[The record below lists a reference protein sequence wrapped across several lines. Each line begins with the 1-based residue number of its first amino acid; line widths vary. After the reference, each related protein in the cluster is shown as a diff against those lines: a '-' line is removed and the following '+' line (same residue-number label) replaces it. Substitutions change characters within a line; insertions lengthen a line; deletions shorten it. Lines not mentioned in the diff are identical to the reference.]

1 MPRSTSLYGL
11 CLILAFILGGD
22 IQFSSLS
29 RAESRLLVRATKE
42 LPRHGEGS
50 LLTLDNGRLLLV
62 YTQWYHGT
70 GSDHD
75 PARLVEIHSDD
86 GGKTWSTPQ
95 TVQENISKMNVMSA
109 SLVKTTSG
117 KILLIYIRI
126 DSNRFANLW
135 YKESTDQGASWS
147 EPIQLSHGKEGL
159 IFAVNS
165 AAIRLKSG
173 RILLAAYGS
182 PSAWQKDEHFV
193 SFSYYSDDEGQTWHR
208 SDNQVDCPL
217 RGAMEPEIEQLSDG
231 RILMLIRTQTT
242 RMYRSF
248 SQDGGQTWSPAEKT
262 DIVHPEAPM
271 LLQRIPGE
279 KAPLILIWN
288 NAVVPGAD
296 HQGPRTP
303 LTLGLSYDDGTTWEK
318 LINIEDNSQGSYCYA
333 SMDFRDD
340 ILHLVYYGPGGLR
353 YRMIPLQ
360 QILNPELKQK
370 SAAQE

>member
-1 MPRSTSLYGL
+1 MKSYLNRSPLNQAG
-11 CLILAFILGGD
+11 FILLLLAAVTTAN
-22 IQFSSLS
+22 Q
-29 RAESRLLVRATKE
+29 RHCQAESRLLVKATSE

-62 YTQWYHGT
+62 YTQWYGAT
-70 GSDHD
+70 GNDHD
-75 PARLVEIHSDD
+75 PARLVQIHSDD

-95 TVQENISKMNVMSA
+95 TVQENIGKMNVMSA

-135 YKESTDQGASWS
+135 FKESTDQGVSWS
-147 EPIQLSHGKEGL
+147 EPKQLSHGKQGL

-208 SDNQVDCPL
+208 SGNQVDCPL

-242 RMYRSF
+242 RM
-248 SQDGGQTWSPAEKT
+248 
-262 DIVHPEAPM
+262 
-271 LLQRIPGE
+271 
-279 KAPLILIWN
+279 
-288 NAVVPGAD
+288 
-296 HQGPRTP
+296 
-303 LTLGLSYDDGTTWEK
+303 
-318 LINIEDNSQGSYCYA
+318 
-333 SMDFRDD
+333 
-340 ILHLVYYGPGGLR
+340 
-353 YRMIPLQ
+353 
-360 QILNPELKQK
+360 
-370 SAAQE
+370 

>member
-1 MPRSTSLYGL
+1 MPRSTSLHGL
-11 CLILAFILGGD
+11 CLILAFILGGE

-29 RAESRLLVRATKE
+29 RAESRLLVKATKE

-70 GSDHD
+70 GNDHD

-86 GGKTWSTPQ
+86 GGKTWSPPQ
-95 TVQENISKMNVMSA
+95 TVQENIGKMNVMSA

-117 KILLIYIRI
+117 KILLLYIRI

-135 YKESTDQGASWS
+135 YKESTDLGASWS
-147 EPIQLSHGKEGL
+147 EPKQLSHGKQGL

-303 LTLGLSYDDGTTWEK
+303 LTLGLSYDDGTTWGK
-318 LINIEDNSQGSYCYA
+318 LINIEDNSKGSYCYA

-340 ILHLVYYGPGGLR
+340 TLHLVYYGPGGLR
-353 YRMIPLQ
+353 YRTIPLQ
-360 QILNPELKQK
+360 QILNHDLKQK
-370 SAAQE
+370 SATQE

>member
-1 MPRSTSLYGL
+1 MHNNSQIRRRRTIYLTL
-11 CLILAFILGGD
+11 LLLAVVLNAF
-22 IQFSSLS
+22 QSSS
-29 RAESRLLVRATKE
+29 HAESRLLATNTKE
-42 LPRHGEGS
+42 LPRHGEGA

-62 YTQWYHGT
+62 YTQWYGAT
-70 GSDHD
+70 GNDHD

-86 GGKTWSTPQ
+86 GGQTWSAPE
-95 TVQENISKMNVMSA
+95 TVQENIGKMNVMSA

-135 YKESTDQGASWS
+135 YKESTDQGETWS
-147 EPIQLSHGKEGL
+147 EPRQLSHGKKGL

-173 RILLAAYGS
+173 RIVIAAFGS

-193 SFSYYSDDEGQTWHR
+193 SFSYYSDDEGKTWHR
-208 SDNQVDCPL
+208 SANEVDCPM

-242 RMYRSF
+242 RMYRAYSD
-248 SQDGGQTWSPAEKT
+248 DGGQTWSKAEKT

-271 LLQRIPGE
+271 LLQRAPG
-279 KAPLILIWN
+279 KDAPLILIWN

-303 LTLGLSYDDGTTWEK
+303 LTLGLSYDDGKTWKNLTK
-318 LINIEDNSQGSYCYA
+318 LEENPKGSYSYA
-333 SMDFRDD
+333 SMDFHDD
-340 ILHLVYYGPGGLR
+340 QLHLVYYGPGGLR
-353 YRMIPLQ
+353 YQSIPL
-360 QILNPELKQK
+360 NELIPPK
-370 SAAQE
+370 